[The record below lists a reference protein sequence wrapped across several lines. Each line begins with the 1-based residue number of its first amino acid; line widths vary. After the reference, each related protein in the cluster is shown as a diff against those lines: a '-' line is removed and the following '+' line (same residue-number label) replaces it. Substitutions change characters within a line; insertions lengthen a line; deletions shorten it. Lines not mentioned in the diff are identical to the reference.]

1 MSIFT
6 KKPHGTFLGNLLRSI
21 SSVSTRFNGAVD
33 ISVSKNRKNIEL
45 ENLNKRSS
53 NIDDLVRSQNLL

>member
-1 MSIFT
+1 MSIFS
-6 KKPHGTFLGNLLRSI
+6 KKPHGTFLGNVLRSI
-21 SSVSTRFNGAVD
+21 SCVSTGYNGTVN
-33 ISVSKNRKNIEL
+33 ISVSKSRKNIEL